1 MGNVSDALQTCRYI
15 AHCQLPIANCLLTKE
30 APVETGADHIR
41 KSSVSA
47 MKKIDKVNGV

>member
-1 MGNVSDALQTCRYI
+1 MCQTLSRR
-15 AHCQLPIANCLLTKE
+15 ADTLPIANCLLTKE